1 MNTYTDNKIHSS
13 ARTHNTNQIHNY
25 PTTHFPM
32 EAKTPTLYVQSNV
45 TIKAGDSIVVN
56 KQTFEIRR
64 VLKVEKTMIDV
75 VLDEKQPHYTH
86 DTRYY
91 ILEID
96 RFGTNLTYGK
106 TYEL

>member
-1 MNTYTDNKIHSS
+1 MNTEARNQTDRKI
-13 ARTHNTNQIHNY
+13 HNTNQIYNY
-25 PTTHFPM
+25 PTTHFSI

-45 TIKAGDSIVVN
+45 TIKQGDSIIVE
-56 KQTFEIRR
+56 KETFEIRR

-96 RFGTNLTYGK
+96 RFGTNLAYGK

>member
-1 MNTYTDNKIHSS
+1 MQ
-13 ARTHNTNQIHNY
+13 HNTNEIYNY
-25 PTTHFPM
+25 PTTHFSI
-32 EAKTPTLYVQSNV
+32 EAKKPELRVQSNV
-45 TIKAGDSIVVN
+45 TIKQGDYIVVN
-56 KQTFEIRR
+56 KETYEIKR

-96 RFGTNLTYGK
+96 RFGKNLTYGK